1 MTLASARAR
10 ASVGLLTSLSS
21 CSAGRLEPGHHR
33 TRLTSLR
40 LSSAR
45 SPAPHVTHCMI
56 RPLTLLPWKIAPPS
70 TIHWWPILIE
80 DQIRGKSSSAL
91 PVLTTEGTSG
101 NT

>member
-21 CSAGRLEPGHHR
+21 CSAAAWNQG
-33 TRLTSLR
+33 TTDASTSLR

-80 DQIRGKSSSAL
+80 DQIRGRSSSAL